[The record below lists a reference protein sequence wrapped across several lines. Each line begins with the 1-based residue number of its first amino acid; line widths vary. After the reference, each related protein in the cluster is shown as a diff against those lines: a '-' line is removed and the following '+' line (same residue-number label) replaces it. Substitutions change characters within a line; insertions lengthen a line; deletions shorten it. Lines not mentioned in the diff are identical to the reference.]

1 MKAAQKQTK
10 KKTRGDP
17 GVRNYTFFYC
27 FVVRC
32 SLLRSLWAREFIR
45 LTIISSQRVMKF
57 PSLRIHEVRKK
68 CKRTQIKHICCRYSK
83 RYSSHVSEWAWTPLK
98 KSRYMEYGVFFLLG
112 WIIVWN
118 YFLFLSTHFVK
129 TEKSK
134 RLHWA
139 HTFSGMDHSR
149 KKFKWRVLEKKNELS
164 HKMLLVIRFLLFM
177 TIYV

>member
-10 KKTRGDP
+10 KKRGDP

-98 KSRYMEYGVFFLLG
+98 KSRYMEYGVFSLTRMNNCLELFLVSLHTFRENRK
-112 WIIVWN
+112 IKATP
-118 YFLFLSTHFVK
+118 LSTHIFWYGSQ
-129 TEKSK
+129 SK
-134 RLHWA
+134 KIQMA
-139 HTFSGMDHSR
+139 CSR
-149 KKFKWRVLEKKNELS
+149 KKNELS